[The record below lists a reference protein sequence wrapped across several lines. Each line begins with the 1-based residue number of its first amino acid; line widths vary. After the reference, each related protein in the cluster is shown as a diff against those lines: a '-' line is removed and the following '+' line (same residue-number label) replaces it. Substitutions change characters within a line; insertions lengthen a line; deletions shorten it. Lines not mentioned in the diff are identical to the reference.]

1 MYVCV
6 CSQEDIV
13 CEWACTIYS
22 TRNSIAKKL
31 NGGHFESVFDWFALS
46 TNTIFQGTWHMAQK
60 GRGKDNIPLCT
71 KFENGTHTHT
81 HTHTLTHSHRG
92 RFAAGNGG
100 SGGGLWLL
108 SDAHE
113 NQQIFFFPL
122 CFAATQ
128 SKQELHE
135 SSSSVAAANN
145 RATTTATTIT
155 KDENNS
161 NTAAAASVAAGE
173 KASAAKL
180 AFFLASKISKS
191 SGDYTYL

>member
-1 MYVCV
+1 MCMCV
-6 CSQEDIV
+6 CRQEDIV

-81 HTHTLTHSHRG
+81 HSYRG
-92 RFAAGNGG
+92 RFAAGNG
-100 SGGGLWLL
+100 GGGLWLL

-113 NQQIFFFPL
+113 NQQISFFFPL
-122 CFAATQ
+122 LCRHTV
-128 SKQELHE
+128 K
-135 SSSSVAAANN
+135 
-145 RATTTATTIT
+145 ATTTREQQLCCRRQQQSNDNGNNNHKGTKTTATQRQQYRSRQAKTPVLPNWLFI
-155 KDENNS
+155 S
-161 NTAAAASVAAGE
+161 Q
-173 KASAAKL
+173 AKL
-180 AFFLASKISKS
+180 VSEVQIINI
-191 SGDYTYL
+191 Y